1 MLQGIMPAPAK
12 SEVGGAPRA
21 CLSWDSRSA
30 RRVGVLINP
39 ESGTNR
45 EGLQALLHVLDQ
57 YKPTIHRYVVSP
69 ASVAGALAAMAAQHV
84 DVLAVCGGDGT
95 VQAVLTALL
104 HNGPFA
110 VLPSMALIAGGTS
123 NMTAA
128 DVGIGGKPARALRR
142 LLAWSEGRGPTG
154 QVVRRAILR
163 VDGGADRA
171 PQFGMFFSAAGIVD
185 VTRARWAT
193 RRQARSKPMRGALGT
208 AVTVGRYL
216 LGLALGRRVVEPT
229 PISVRLDGLSHSA
242 NNYLALFITTLERLN
257 PGIRPYWGE
266 GRGPLR
272 YTAVAYQ
279 PRNLL
284 LAAPSL
290 IRGRPSRYLTPE
302 SGYASGNIHEAV
314 LQLQTE
320 CALDGE
326 LLGSATSR
334 PLAVTCGGEV
344 NFVRL

>member
-1 MLQGIMPAPAK
+1 MVAPAK
-12 SEVGGAPRA
+12 SEVDRTPGA
-21 CLSWDSRSA
+21 CLPWDGRST

-45 EGLQALLHVLDQ
+45 ESLQALLHVLDEYQ
-57 YKPTIHRYVVSP
+57 PTIHRYIVGP
-69 ASVAGALAAMAAQHV
+69 ASIAGALATMAAQQV

-95 VQAVLTALL
+95 VQAVLTALF
-104 HNGPFA
+104 HNGPFT
-110 VLPSMALIAGGTS
+110 VLPSLALIAGGTS

-128 DVGIGGKPARALRR
+128 DVGVGGKPARALRR
-142 LLAWSEGRGPTG
+142 VLAWSEGRGPTG
-154 QVVRRAILR
+154 QVVRRPILR
-163 VDGGADRA
+163 VDGGAGSA
-171 PQFGMFFSAAGIVD
+171 PQFGMFFSAAGIVE

-193 RRQARSKPMRGALGT
+193 RQQARSKPMRGGLGT

-216 LGLALGRRVVEPT
+216 LGLTLGRRVVEPT
-229 PISVRLDGLSHSA
+229 PITVRLDGRSYSA

-266 GRGPLR
+266 GQGPLR

-302 SGYASGNIHEAV
+302 CGYTSGNIHEAV

-326 LLGSATSR
+326 ILRSVPPRA
-334 PLAVTCGGEV
+334 LAVTYGGEV

>member
-1 MLQGIMPAPAK
+1 MMVAPAK
-12 SEVGGAPRA
+12 SDVGRTPGA
-21 CLSWDSRSA
+21 CLPWDSRST

-39 ESGTNR
+39 ESGTIR
-45 EGLQALLHVLDQ
+45 EGLQALLHVLDR
-57 YKPTIHRYVVSP
+57 YKTAIYRLVVKP
-69 ASVAGALAAMAAQHV
+69 QDVAGALATMAAQQV

-95 VQAVLTALL
+95 VQAVLTALF

-110 VLPSMALIAGGTS
+110 VLPSLALIAGGTS

-128 DVGIGGKPARALRR
+128 DVGVGGKPARALRCV
-142 LLAWSEGRGPTG
+142 LAWSEGMGPTG
-154 QVVRRAILR
+154 QVIRRPILR
-163 VDGGADRA
+163 VDGGAGSA
-171 PQFGMFFSAAGIVD
+171 PQFGMFFSAAGIVR
-185 VTRARWAT
+185 VTRVRHVT
-193 RRQARSKPMRGALGT
+193 RRRARSKLMRGGLGT
-208 AVTVGRYL
+208 AVTVGQYL
-216 LGLALGRRVVEPT
+216 LGLALGHRVVEPT
-229 PISVRLDGLSHSA
+229 PIAVCLDGQVHSM

-302 SGYASGNIHEAV
+302 SGYTSGNIHEAV

-326 LLGSATSR
+326 ILRSVPPRA
-334 PLAVTCGGEV
+334 LAVTYGGEV
-344 NFVRL
+344 DFVRL

>member
-1 MLQGIMPAPAK
+1 MLRDMMSEPVKG
-12 SEVGGAPRA
+12 EVGFAPGA
-21 CLSWDSRSA
+21 CLPWDNRSA

-39 ESGTNR
+39 ESGANR
-45 EGLQALLHVLDQ
+45 EGLQALRHVLDQ
-57 YKPTIHRYVVSP
+57 YKPAIHRYVVGQ

-104 HNGPFA
+104 HNGPFT
-110 VLPSMALIAGGTS
+110 VLPSLALIAGGTS

-128 DVGIGGKPARALRR
+128 DVGVRGKPTRALRR
-142 LLAWSEGRGPTG
+142 LFAWSEGRGPTG
-154 QVVRRAILR
+154 RVVRRAIIR
-163 VDGGADRA
+163 VDGGAGST
-171 PQFGMFFSAAGIVD
+171 PQFGMFFSAAGIVE
-185 VTRARWAT
+185 VTRARWET
-193 RRQARSKPMRGALGT
+193 RRQARSKPMRGAPGT
-208 AVTVGRYL
+208 AITVGRYL
-216 LGLALGRRVVEPT
+216 LGLALGRQVVAPT
-229 PISVRLDGLSHSA
+229 PITIRLDGRSHSVK
-242 NNYLALFITTLERLN
+242 NYLALFITTLERLN

-266 GRGPLR
+266 GHGPLR

-290 IRGRPSRYLTPE
+290 IRGRASRYLTPE
-302 SGYASGNIHEAV
+302 SGYTSGNIHEAV

-326 LLGSATSR
+326 IVRRVTAR
-334 PLAVTCGGEV
+334 ALAVTYGGEV
-344 NFVRL
+344 NFVRV

>member
-1 MLQGIMPAPAK
+1 MVAPAK
-12 SEVGGAPRA
+12 SEVDRTPGA
-21 CLSWDSRSA
+21 CLPWDSRRT

-45 EGLQALLHVLDQ
+45 ESLQALLHVLDQ
-57 YKPTIHRYVVSP
+57 YKPTIHRYVVGP
-69 ASVAGALAAMAAQHV
+69 ASVAGALATMAAQQV

-95 VQAVLTALL
+95 VQAVLTALF

-110 VLPSMALIAGGTS
+110 AMPSLALIAGGTS

-128 DVGIGGKPARALRR
+128 DVGVGGKPARALRR
-142 LLAWSEGRGPTG
+142 VLAWSEGRGPTG
-154 QVVRRAILR
+154 QVVRRPILR
-163 VDGGADRA
+163 VDGGASSA
-171 PQFGMFFSAAGIVD
+171 PQFGMFFSAAGIVE

-208 AVTVGRYL
+208 TVTVGRYL
-216 LGLALGRRVVEPT
+216 LGLACGRRVVEPT
-229 PISVRLDGLSHSA
+229 PIAVCLDGRSYSA

-266 GRGPLR
+266 GCGPLR

-302 SGYASGNIHEAV
+302 SGYTSGNIHEAV

-326 LLGSATSR
+326 ILRSVPPRA
-334 PLAVTCGGEV
+334 LAVTYGGEV

>member
-1 MLQGIMPAPAK
+1 MLRDMMVAPAK
-12 SEVGGAPRA
+12 SKVSRTSGA
-21 CLSWDSRSA
+21 CLPLDKHGT

-39 ESGTNR
+39 ESGTNQQS
-45 EGLQALLHVLDQ
+45 LQALLHVLDQ
-57 YKPTIHRYVVSP
+57 YKPTIHRYVVGP
-69 ASVAGALAAMAAQHV
+69 ASVAGALAAMAAQRV

-110 VLPSMALIAGGTS
+110 ALPSLALIAGGTS

-128 DVGIGGKPARALRR
+128 DVGVGGKPARALRR
-142 LLAWSEGRGPTG
+142 LLAWSEGRGPTSR
-154 QVVRRAILR
+154 VVRRAILR
-163 VDGGADRA
+163 VDGGADGA
-171 PQFGMFFSAAGIVD
+171 PQFGMFFSAAGIVE

-193 RRQARSKPMRGALGT
+193 RRRARSKPMRGALGT
-208 AVTVGRYL
+208 VVTVGQYL

-229 PISVRLDGLSHSA
+229 PIAVRLDGRSYSA
-242 NNYLALFITTLERLN
+242 NNYLALFITTLERLS

-290 IRGRPSRYLTPE
+290 VRGRPNRYLTPE
-302 SGYASGNIHEAV
+302 SGYTSGNIHEAV

-326 LLGSATSR
+326 MLGSAPPR
-334 PLAVTCGGEV
+334 RLAVTCGGEV
-344 NFVRL
+344 DFVRL